1 MTSFGAQR
9 YVAGK
14 MAGVLAMKIKLE
26 RGESL
31 QDAVDQVVRETL
43 ATSRITGTELDDQV
57 LRAPWL
63 QPYLN
68 EVTS

>member
-1 MTSFGAQR
+1 
-9 YVAGK
+9 